1 MKKVLI
7 IGAQNIDI
15 FATTKSDYIL
25 HDSNLAKIHIAF
37 GGVARNIAE
46 NIKRMNN
53 KVSFLT
59 VFGDDYFSKS
69 AKNSL
74 DELGIDVS
82 HSLFLNNA
90 SNSVYLGVMDKDNDL
105 FLGLNDMDILKEVT
119 SDYLNTRF
127 RYIDSFDILVIDNN
141 LLQTSLE
148 YLLKTF
154 SHKVI
159 VMDAVS
165 TKKVTKISNLLQYI
179 DLLKV
184 NQIELNKLSNK
195 KDLLAQ
201 TKELQSLGVSTI
213 LVTNQGNDI
222 ILAAKD
228 EVIITSPIKLDKI
241 VNASGAGDAF
251 LSGFVHGMIHK
262 LSNQEKLLYAKK
274 LAYLTLLSH
283 NSTNDL
289 LTKEEVKKVNE

>member
-15 FATTKSDYIL
+15 FANALSEYTL
-25 HDSNLAKIHIAF
+25 HDSNLSKIHIAF
-37 GGVARNIAE
+37 GGVARNITA
-46 NIKRMNN
+46 NIRRMDNP
-53 KVSFLT
+53 VSFLT
-59 VFGDDYFSKS
+59 VFGDDHFAIS

-74 DELGIDVS
+74 DELNIDTS
-82 HSLFLNNA
+82 QSLFLHDA

-105 FLGLNDMDILKEVT
+105 FLGLNDMDILTKLSSE
-119 SDYLNTRF
+119 YLNTKIA
-127 RYIDSFDILVIDNN
+127 YINSFDILVIDNN
-141 LLQTSLE
+141 LSKSAIE

-154 SHKVI
+154 NHKTI

-165 TKKVTKISNLLQYI
+165 TKKVTKIANLLQYI

-195 KDLLAQ
+195 KDLVAQ
-201 TKELQSLGVSTI
+201 IKELQSLGATSI
-213 LVTNQGNDI
+213 LLTNQDKDI
-222 ILAAKD
+222 ILATK
-228 EVIITSPIKLDKI
+228 EELIITSPIKLTNI
-241 VNASGAGDAF
+241 INASGAGDAF

-274 LAYLTLLSH
+274 LAYITLLSH
-283 NSTNDL
+283 NSTNEL
-289 LTKEEVKKVNE
+289 LSKEEVEKINE